1 MRIKIRSGLTGIKEL
16 SGADDDATVNLR
28 VENARSPKILAMDGT
43 EATGVETPR
52 LAGAEPAELPIIE
65 ITGGRGRISR
75 DSLRDVWHFREVLS
89 AFVVR
94 QIKVRYKQA
103 LIGVG
108 WAIVQPVL
116 AAGLFAIFLG
126 RLSHVGG
133 EGAPYLLFALA
144 GMVVWTF
151 FSGAVS
157 SGSDS
162 LVSQQA
168 LLRKL
173 YFPRELLPVSA
184 LGVAF
189 LDLVTGLSVLIVA
202 SAAYGRY
209 PDVSWIAF
217 ALPLVPL
224 VLVATAAALALSGIN
239 VYYRDV
245 RYALP
250 FLLQIGL
257 FATPV
262 VYSLSVVP
270 GSWRTVYGVLNPVAS
285 AIDGIRRIF
294 VHGHW
299 PDFALLAGATGWSL
313 VLLVLAYALFKRL
326 ERGFADRV

>member
-1 MRIKIRSGLTGIKEL
+1 LAKATLGKVDGT
-16 SGADDDATVNLR
+16 DATAIER
-28 VENARSPKILAMDGT
+28 PHR
-43 EATGVETPR
+43 
-52 LAGAEPAELPIIE
+52 AGAERGELPIIE

-75 DSLRDVWHFREVLS
+75 DSLREIWHFREVLA
-89 AFVVR
+89 AFVSR
-94 QIKVRYKQA
+94 QVKVRYKQA
-103 LIGVG
+103 VIGVG
-108 WAIVQPVL
+108 WAIMQPVL

-126 RLSHVGG
+126 RLSHVPS

-157 SGSDS
+157 TGSDS

-173 YFPRELLPVSA
+173 YFPRELLPLSA

-189 LDLVTGLSVLIVA
+189 LDLVTGLAVLIVA
-202 SAAYGRY
+202 GAAYGRY
-209 PDVSWIAF
+209 PHLSWIAF
-217 ALPLVPL
+217 ALPFVPL
-224 VLVATAAALALSGIN
+224 TLAAAAAALALSGIN

-250 FLLQIGL
+250 FVLQIGL

-270 GSWRTVYGVLNPVAS
+270 GSWRTVYAVLNPVAS
-285 AIDGIRRIF
+285 AIDGVRRIF

-313 VLLVLAYALFKRL
+313 VLVLLAYALFKRL